1 MENLALDTYLI
12 SYIGQFDMPGELVD
26 EVHLYSNC
34 SSGLVLNMT
43 CQSGKFII
51 DLTQDFST
59 DKYVNALRKQFEK
72 AGIDLVVSDEIIF
85 ETPFDEL
92 SEIITSPADTGE
104 QARDWL
110 DKFVAA
116 AKASS
121 QAAKERAE
129 AARNMSPQIT
139 ALYYDAAS
147 GTMKSF
153 DPTKN
158 TQEEMQKLVENAPSL
173 FIS

>member
-1 MENLALDTYLI
+1 MVT
-12 SYIGQFDMPGELVD
+12 
-26 EVHLYSNC
+26 
-34 SSGLVLNMT
+34 SGLVLNMT

-104 QARDWL
+104 QVRECLARL
-110 DKFVAA
+110 RRIIVPQAQTHKNHGCSPIFLN
-116 AKASS
+116 KSLYHIHCSFSLYMIRFSASETDLKKS
-121 QAAKERAE
+121 
-129 AARNMSPQIT
+129 QIT
-139 ALYYDAAS
+139 YSTRCRTLGRGHRSQDLLRRTARC
-147 GTMKSF
+147 
-153 DPTKN
+153 
-158 TQEEMQKLVENAPSL
+158 TQPVPARTGRC
-173 FIS
+173 

>member
-1 MENLALDTYLI
+1 
-12 SYIGQFDMPGELVD
+12 
-26 EVHLYSNC
+26 
-34 SSGLVLNMT
+34 
-43 CQSGKFII
+43 
-51 DLTQDFST
+51 DFST

-104 QARDWL
+104 QVRDWL

-121 QAAKERAE
+121 QAAKERSE
-129 AARNMSPQIT
+129 AARNMNPQIT

>member
-1 MENLALDTYLI
+1 ME
-12 SYIGQFDMPGELVD
+12 E
-26 EVHLYSNC
+26 
-34 SSGLVLNMT
+34 
-43 CQSGKFII
+43 
-51 DLTQDFST
+51 
-59 DKYVNALRKQFEK
+59 
-72 AGIDLVVSDEIIF
+72 VSDEIIF

-104 QARDWL
+104 QVRDWL
-110 DKFVAA
+110 DKFAA

-158 TQEEMQKLVENAPSL
+158 TQEEMPLATARKYRRLLISIESSSSQCTQKCFAFFRSSAFAEYMY
-173 FIS
+173 I

>member
-1 MENLALDTYLI
+1 MVT
-12 SYIGQFDMPGELVD
+12 
-26 EVHLYSNC
+26 
-34 SSGLVLNMT
+34 SGLVLNMT

-104 QARDWL
+104 QVRDWL

-129 AARNMSPQIT
+129 AAKNMSSQIT
-139 ALYYDAAS
+139 AL
-147 GTMKSF
+147 
-153 DPTKN
+153 
-158 TQEEMQKLVENAPSL
+158 
-173 FIS
+173 